1 MKSIEGRK
9 RMLGIGGM
17 VGIEYERNFCNV
29 HVAFGVALLEFVE
42 YTATRDV
49 PLGCWLGFARIEC
62 QL

>member
-1 MKSIEGRK
+1 
-9 RMLGIGGM
+9 MLGIGGM